1 MIMEASMR
9 SRHFAQRFAFLA
21 ILVLFS
27 TPSLA
32 ATGCFGFPSQ
42 TEIPELNA
50 AKLGNGNH
58 VVAETM
64 TSRGLLRVH
73 VKVRGRTISNPIFE
87 INGKRMKKTAMR
99 HVPKDIRTCLE
110 ESKKSAESSERRQI
124 AFTGPIQQLRMYS
137 PRTDVR
143 FTGRCTVKASCNQN
157 VCCALATCGREQA
170 VECVGF

>member
-1 MIMEASMR
+1 MNAALETPPVSPSLTR
-9 SRHFAQRFAFLA
+9 RRRTFLA
-21 ILVLFS
+21 PLWLLALGGLAVLAMAFFYWRSATTTTIVLV
-27 TPSLA
+27 
-32 ATGCFGFPSQ
+32 
-42 TEIPELNA
+42 
-50 AKLGNGNH
+50 
-58 VVAETM
+58 
-64 TSRGLLRVH
+64 RH
-73 VKVRGRTISNPIFE
+73 VKVRGRTISNPVFE

-99 HVPKDIRTCLE
+99 HVPKDIRACLE